1 MSQQQRPRPT
11 QPTTEP
17 IKYSDVFPVSGSL
30 ASKPIAPQDAA
41 TVQSAENTVL
51 GNTQKGGPAAVMNS
65 AATKNE
71 RAGIVSHEQVT
82 DVVATDGVTISQA
95 NVAGSRIITEAVGDQ
110 VVGEYARP
118 PPVAMTSPA
127 SALDRDAITIG
138 EALQATALS
147 AGNKPVDQS
156 DAAAIQVA
164 EMRATGSSEVVP
176 GGIAA
181 QAQSAAT
188 TNARLILDENKTKL
202 SDILT
207 DATAKLPDDKPATR
221 EDAERVIGAELR
233 NDPNMVTYPGGVAES
248 VAAAARLNQ
257 STK

>member
-41 TVQSAENTVL
+41 TMQSAENTVL

-71 RAGIVSHEQVT
+71 RAGLVSHEQVT

-164 EMRATGSSEVVP
+164 EMRATGSSEV
-176 GGIAA
+176 
-181 QAQSAAT
+181 
-188 TNARLILDENKTKL
+188 
-202 SDILT
+202 

>member
-110 VVGEYARP
+110 V
-118 PPVAMTSPA
+118 S
-127 SALDRDAITIG
+127 IN
-138 EALQATALS
+138 LQ
-147 AGNKPVDQS
+147 P
-156 DAAAIQVA
+156 
-164 EMRATGSSEVVP
+164 SS
-176 GGIAA
+176 
-181 QAQSAAT
+181 
-188 TNARLILDENKTKL
+188 NF
-202 SDILT
+202 
-207 DATAKLPDDKPATR
+207 
-221 EDAERVIGAELR
+221 
-233 NDPNMVTYPGGVAES
+233 
-248 VAAAARLNQ
+248 
-257 STK
+257 